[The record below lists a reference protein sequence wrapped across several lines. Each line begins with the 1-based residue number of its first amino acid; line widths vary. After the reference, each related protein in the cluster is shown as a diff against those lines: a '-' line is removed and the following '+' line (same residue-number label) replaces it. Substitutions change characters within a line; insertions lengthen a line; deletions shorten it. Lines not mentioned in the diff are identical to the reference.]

1 MSSIKI
7 YSGLQTSLVAQWLR
21 LHAPNAGVI
30 GSIHGQGTKT
40 PHAIHMVWKNKT
52 KHTTR
57 LVSFFFLIIF
67 FYCSGFCHTLK

>member
-21 LHAPNAGVI
+21 LHAPNAGGI

-40 PHAIHMVWKNKT
+40 PHAIHLVSQNKT

-57 LVSFFFLIIF
+57 LVSFFFFNYF
-67 FYCSGFCHTLK
+67 FFIVVDFVIH